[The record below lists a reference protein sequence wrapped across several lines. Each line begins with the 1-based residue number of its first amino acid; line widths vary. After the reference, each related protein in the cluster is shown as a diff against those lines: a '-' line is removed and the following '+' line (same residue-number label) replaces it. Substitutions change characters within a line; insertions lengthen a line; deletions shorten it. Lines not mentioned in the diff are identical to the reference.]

1 MTPEAGTSLVFRS
14 EVREKDIAVIEEIVA
29 STGFFTHAE
38 ITLAV
43 ELVEERLQK
52 GAASGY
58 FFLFAE
64 DQTGRV
70 LGYACYGPAPATQ
83 STFEL
88 HWIAVHRDA
97 QRYGLGQ
104 ELLVRTE
111 AAIAAAGGVDV
122 YVDTSSR
129 ALYRPTQ
136 TFYARSGYRLVAE
149 FPDYYAPG
157 DGRLVYVKRLR

>member
-1 MTPEAGTSLVFRS
+1 MAPESGTNLVFRS
-14 EVREKDIAVIEEIVA
+14 EIREKDVAAIEEIVA
-29 STGFFTHAE
+29 STGFFSHAE
-38 ITLAV
+38 IRLAV

-52 GAASGY
+52 GASSGY

-64 DQTGRV
+64 DQMGRV
-70 LGYACYGPAPATQ
+70 QGYACYGPAPATQ

-104 ELLVRTE
+104 ELLARTE
-111 AAIAAAGGVDV
+111 ASIAAAGGVDV

-136 TFYARSGYRLVAE
+136 TFYSRAGYRQVAE

>member
-1 MTPEAGTSLVFRS
+1 MAPESGTSLVFRS
-14 EVREKDIAVIEEIVA
+14 EVREKDIAAVEEIVA
-29 STGFFTHAE
+29 STGFFSHAE
-38 ITLAV
+38 IRLAV

-52 GAASGY
+52 GASSGY

-64 DQTGRV
+64 DQMGHV
-70 LGYACYGPAPATQ
+70 LGYSCYGPAPATQ

-104 ELLVRTE
+104 ELLARTE
-111 AAIAAAGGVDV
+111 AAIAAEGGVDV

-136 TFYARSGYRLVAE
+136 TFYARAGYRLIAE
-149 FPDYYAPG
+149 LPDYYAPG

>member
-1 MTPEAGTSLVFRS
+1 MAPESGTNLVFRN
-14 EVREKDIAVIEEIVA
+14 EIREKDVAAIEEIVA
-29 STGFFTHAE
+29 STGFFSHAE
-38 ITLAV
+38 IRLAV

-52 GAASGY
+52 GASSGY
-58 FFLFAE
+58 FFLFSE
-64 DQTGRV
+64 DQMGRV

-104 ELLVRTE
+104 ELLARTE

-129 ALYRPTQ
+129 ALYQPTQ